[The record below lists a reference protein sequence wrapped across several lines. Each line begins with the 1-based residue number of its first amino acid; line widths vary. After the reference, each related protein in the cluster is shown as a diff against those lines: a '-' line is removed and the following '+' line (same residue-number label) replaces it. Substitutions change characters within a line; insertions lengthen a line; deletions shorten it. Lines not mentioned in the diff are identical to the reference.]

1 MRSAKEALKILTDA
15 INSPNGTD
23 PDKVVVFAQRFCNAY
38 SAEHT
43 EDCSFEYNGHV
54 TEVWALGRS
63 NRYFLDGVYP
73 IDVKDPAAEY
83 VTHWGGKHETNERYH
98 GRTFAEA
105 VTDFAGVCDYFDNID
120 EIMNEVKGK

>member
-1 MRSAKEALKILTDA
+1 MRSAKEALKILTDV
-15 INSPNGTD
+15 INSPSGTD
-23 PDKVVVFAQRFCNAY
+23 SDKVVVFAQRFCNAY

-43 EDCSFEYNGHV
+43 EDCPFEYNGH
-54 TEVWALGRS
+54 
-63 NRYFLDGVYP
+63 
-73 IDVKDPAAEY
+73 VKDPAAEY

-120 EIMNEVKGK
+120 EIMNEVEGK